1 MHVNVCVCVVVIV
14 LVLVQQSR
22 GGQGREGRGDA
33 RGRQDQAAHAAWY
46 TLSLPTYRARM
57 TPAGVCV
64 RADEARGPGAGC
76 VQACRRVGVCACG
89 RGQSGEARNR
99 PAQRQMRD
107 ETTRRHETGCWPGD
121 ASFGRQD
128 ATKTSQQPRPIP
140 PPPPP
145 PWPLPVSQQQPAHD
159 DAAATAT
166 ASASA
171 FAPATPTAA
180 QRQATSGRWG
190 QEGSAQCRHVLSL
203 GRAVGHVIF

>member
-1 MHVNVCVCVVVIV
+1 LCWCWCN
-14 LVLVQQSR
+14 R
-22 GGQGREGRGDA
+22 AGEGRTGRAEDA

-76 VQACRRVGVCACG
+76 VQACRRAGVWACG

-99 PAQRQMRD
+99 PASVRC
-107 ETTRRHETGCWPGD
+107 ETRRPDDMRQAAGPATRRLAARTRQRPANNHAQYHHHHHVHRGQCPSASSSQRRHRSSNRIRIRIRTRD
-121 ASFGRQD
+121 ANPS
-128 ATKTSQQPRPIP
+128 
-140 PPPPP
+140 
-145 PWPLPVSQQQPAHD
+145 
-159 DAAATAT
+159 AAAGYKR
-166 ASASA
+166 
-171 FAPATPTAA
+171 PL
-180 QRQATSGRWG
+180 G